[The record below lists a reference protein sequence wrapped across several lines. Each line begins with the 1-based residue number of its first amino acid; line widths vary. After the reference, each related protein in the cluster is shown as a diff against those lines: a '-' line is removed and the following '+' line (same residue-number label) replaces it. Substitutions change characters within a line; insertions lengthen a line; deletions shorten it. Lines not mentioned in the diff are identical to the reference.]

1 MAADPVRVLLI
12 EDNPEE
18 ATLTRLHLRGVDRP
32 DYEVEH
38 VQRLDRGLFRLSS
51 GYRPDVVLLDLNLP
65 DVDGLEGYRMLSER
79 YPGIPVVM
87 LTNVDDEE
95 TAALAVRR
103 GAQDYLI
110 KREVGSPLL
119 RRVIRYAIERQRAER
134 ALRESEERYAL
145 AVSGANDCIWDWDK
159 HGDSLYLSPRWS
171 ELTGCCGC
179 DGLRP
184 VEEWLGRVHAEDL
197 EGLEQ
202 AMEHRTGMADH
213 HFEYEHRLRREDGSF
228 LWVLV
233 RGLAVYDE
241 AGDCIRLAGSMTN
254 ISHRKHAEYR
264 LMYDA
269 LHDGLTGLPNRS
281 LFTDRLSQALR
292 RHKRDADLKF
302 AALYFD
308 LDRFKYIND
317 SLGHSAGDELLV
329 SISQRLSRFLRPGD
343 TLARLGGDEFAIL
356 LNDIEDLADATM
368 VADRIHELFKEE
380 FVIQGHDVFTSASIG
395 IAMSSSSY
403 NDPDEVLRDADLA
416 MYRAKHEGQRD
427 TVIYDDVMH
436 ARALERLK
444 LESDL
449 HRAFT
454 RNEFAV
460 HYQPIFNVADGRI
473 VAFEALLRWFHPAR
487 GLLLPDEF
495 IETVEENGMITPLG
509 WWTLEVA
516 CKQVRE
522 WQLLFPSDPAIGI
535 SVNVSGKLFRTPNMA
550 SRLLEL
556 VKGVDLEPTSL
567 RLELTESSFMD
578 HQAAVTEEMEKLR
591 DAGVQFYVDDF
602 GTGYSSL
609 TYLQRF
615 AYDTLKIDR
624 SFIREME
631 LGNGNEAIV
640 QATIAL
646 GRMLGMNVIAEGV
659 ESESQLNVLRSL
671 QCPEAQ
677 GFWFSKPLANWEV
690 NDLLFE
696 RREPVQKQ

>member
-12 EDNPEE
+12 EDNSEE
-18 ATLTRLHLRGVDRP
+18 ATLTRLNLGRIDRP
-32 DYEVEH
+32 QYEIEH
-38 VQRLDRGLFRLSS
+38 VPRLDRGLFRLTS
-51 GYRPDVVLLDLNLP
+51 GYRPDVILLDLNLP
-65 DVDGLEGYRMLSER
+65 DVDGLEGYRKLSER
-79 YPGIPVVM
+79 FPAIPVIM

-110 KREVGSPLL
+110 KREVNSPLL
-119 RRVIRYAIERQRAER
+119 KRVIRYAIERQRSER

-145 AVSGANDCIWDWDK
+145 AVAGANDCIWDWDK
-159 HGDSLYLSPRWS
+159 RDASLYLSPRWI
-171 ELTGCCGC
+171 ELTGCSQC
-179 DGLRP
+179 DGRQP
-184 VEEWLGRVHAEDL
+184 IEEWLGRVHAEDIDGL
-197 EGLEQ
+197 HKGLE
-202 AMEHRTGMADH
+202 HNSGTGDN

-233 RGLAVYDE
+233 RGLAVFDE
-241 AGDCIRLAGSMTN
+241 AGECIRLAGSMTN

-292 RHKRDADLKF
+292 RHKRDPDLKF

-329 SISQRLSRFLRPGD
+329 SISQRLGRFLRPGD

-356 LNDIEDLADATM
+356 LNDIEDLADATQ

-395 IAMSSSSY
+395 IAMASPGY

-416 MYRAKHEGQRD
+416 MYRAKHEGRRD

-460 HYQPIFNVADGRI
+460 YYQPIFNVVSGRI
-473 VAFEALLRWFHPAR
+473 VAFEALLRWRHPSR
-487 GLLLPDEF
+487 GLVLPDQF
-495 IETVEENGMITPLG
+495 IQTVEENGMITPLG
-509 WWTLEVA
+509 WWTLEIA
-516 CKQVRE
+516 CKQAYE
-522 WQLLFPSDPAIGI
+522 WQMLFPMDPPIGI
-535 SVNVSGKLFRTPNMA
+535 SVNVSGKLFHTPNMA
-550 SRLLEL
+550 DRLLKIL
-556 VKGVDLEPTSL
+556 RQTGLDPSSL

-578 HQAAVTEEMEKLR
+578 HQTVVTEEMLKLR
-591 DAGVQFYVDDF
+591 EAGIQFYIDDF

-631 LGNGNEAIV
+631 QGNGNDAIV
-640 QATIAL
+640 EATIAL
-646 GRMLGMNVIAEGV
+646 GRTLGMNVIAEGV
-659 ESESQLNVLRSL
+659 ESETQLNTLKSL
-671 QCPEAQ
+671 NCPEAQ
-677 GFWFSKPLANWEV
+677 GFWFSKPLSNWEV

-696 RREPVQKQ
+696 RRETMPSH

>member
-1 MAADPVRVLLI
+1 MAADPLRVLLI
-12 EDNPEE
+12 EDNSEE
-18 ATLTRLHLRGVDRP
+18 ATLTRLNLSRIDQP
-32 DYEVEH
+32 QYEIEH
-38 VQRLDRGLFRLSS
+38 VQRLDRGLFRLAS

-65 DVDGLEGYRMLSER
+65 DVDGLEGYRVLNER
-79 YPGIPVVM
+79 FPAFPVIM

-110 KREVGSPLL
+110 KREVSSPLL
-119 RRVIRYAIERQRAER
+119 KRVIRYAIERQHAER

-159 HGDSLYLSPRWS
+159 PSNGLYLSPRWR
-171 ELTGCCGC
+171 ELTGCNDC
-179 DGLRP
+179 DGLHSID
-184 VEEWLGRVHAEDL
+184 EWFGRVHAEDVEAL
-197 EGLEQ
+197 EK
-202 AMEHRTGMADH
+202 AMDHHSAAGDSHFECEHRI
-213 HFEYEHRLRREDGSF
+213 RRRDGSF
-228 LWVLV
+228 LWILV

-241 AGDCIRLAGSMTN
+241 TGDCVRMAGSMTN

-292 RHKRDADLKF
+292 RHKRDDDLKF

-329 SISQRLSRFLRPGD
+329 LISQRLGRFLRPGD

-395 IAMSSSSY
+395 IAMASQSY

-416 MYRAKHEGQRD
+416 MYRAKHEGHRD

-436 ARALERLK
+436 ARALERLN

-460 HYQPIFNVADGRI
+460 HYQSIVNLTTGRI
-473 VAFEALLRWFHPAR
+473 VAFEALLRWRHPVR

-495 IETVEENGMITPLG
+495 IRTVEENGMITPLG
-509 WWTLEVA
+509 WWTLETT
-516 CKQVRE
+516 CKQARE
-522 WQLLFPSDPAIGI
+522 WQILFPTDPPIGI

-550 SRLLEL
+550 NRLLAILQQAE
-556 VKGVDLEPTSL
+556 LEPSSL
-567 RLELTESSFMD
+567 RLELTESTFMD

-591 DAGVQFYVDDF
+591 DAGVQFYIDDF

-615 AYDTLKIDR
+615 SYDTLKIDR
-624 SFIREME
+624 SFIHEME
-631 LGNGNEAIV
+631 ESTGNGAIV
-640 QATIAL
+640 EATIAL

-659 ESESQLNVLRSL
+659 ESEAQLNTLRL
-671 QCPEAQ
+671 LNCPEAQ

-696 RREPVQKQ
+696 RREQSQSH

>member
-1 MAADPVRVLLI
+1 MEADLVRVLLV
-12 EDNPEE
+12 EDNSEE
-18 ATLTRLHLRGVDRP
+18 ATLTRLNLRRVNKP
-32 DYEVEH
+32 QYEIEH
-38 VQRLDRGLFRLSS
+38 VPRLDRGLFRLSS

-65 DVDGLEGYRMLSER
+65 DVDGLEGYRMLSDR
-79 YPGIPVVM
+79 FPAIPVIM

-95 TAALAVRR
+95 TAALAVRQ

-110 KREVGSPLL
+110 KREVNAPLL
-119 RRVIRYAIERQRAER
+119 KRVIRYAIERQRSEQ
-134 ALRESEERYAL
+134 ALRASEERYAL

-159 HGDSLYLSPRWS
+159 TNNNLYLSPRWS
-171 ELTGCCGC
+171 ELI
-179 DGLRP
+179 DGEDSDEQHSI
-184 VEEWLGRVHAEDL
+184 EEWMSRVHNEDL
-197 EGLEQ
+197 EALNK
-202 AMEHRTGMADH
+202 AMDRVTGSGDTHFECEHRI
-213 HFEYEHRLRREDGSF
+213 RRQDGSF

-233 RGLAVYDE
+233 RGLAVFDDLGE
-241 AGDCIRLAGSMTN
+241 CVRMAGSMTN

-264 LMYDA
+264 LLYDA

-292 RHKRDADLKF
+292 RHKRDDNLKF

-329 SISQRLSRFLRPGD
+329 SISQRLGRFLRPGD

-356 LNDIEDLADATM
+356 LNDIEDLSDATM

-395 IAMSSSSY
+395 IAMASQNY

-416 MYRAKHEGQRD
+416 MYRAKHEGNRD
-427 TVIYDDVMH
+427 TIIYDDVMH
-436 ARALERLK
+436 ASALARLK

-460 HYQPIFNVADGRI
+460 HYQPIVSITSGRI
-473 VAFEALLRWFHPAR
+473 VAFEALLRWRHPAR
-487 GLLLPDEF
+487 GLLLPDQF
-495 IETVEENGMITPLG
+495 IQTVEENGMINPLG
-509 WWTLEVA
+509 WWTLETA

-522 WQLLFPSDPAIGI
+522 WQLLFPTDPAIGI

-550 SRLLEL
+550 SRLLTILQQSE
-556 VKGVDLEPTSL
+556 LEPASL
-567 RLELTESSFMD
+567 RLELTESTFMD

-591 DAGVQFYVDDF
+591 QAGVQFYIDDF

-615 AYDTLKIDR
+615 SYDTLKIDR
-624 SFIREME
+624 SFINDME
-631 LGNGNEAIV
+631 QGKGNSAIV
-640 QATIAL
+640 EATIAL

-659 ESESQLNVLRSL
+659 ESEAQLDALKALN
-671 QCPEAQ
+671 CPEAQ

-696 RREPVQKQ
+696 RREH